1 MAAISPGAAGGSG
14 GAPSCSDYSS
24 LCQTQKPV
32 CKEGSS
38 VECAPGDDALCGGKR
53 PYCNPE
59 TLSCEACRY
68 HAHCPD
74 SACNPFTGAC
84 LDATPETVGPGGD
97 HASIAAA
104 LGSVGDG
111 EEAVFLVSPTP
122 GDYNE
127 TPAPDISSGR
137 TIAFLGQ
144 GGRPVVR
151 ATDGGAAVTV
161 FNGAT
166 LLLEGVDL
174 MANTNAVAMQVAGF
188 VALDRVR
195 ISSNN

>member
-14 GAPSCSDYSS
+14 GAPSCSDDPS
-24 LCQTQKPV
+24 LCQAQTPV
-32 CKEGSS
+32 CHEGSC
-38 VECAPGDDALCGGKR
+38 VECAPGDDALCGGQR

-111 EEAVFLVSPTP
+111 EEAVFLVSPNGIDP
-122 GDYNE
+122 Y
-127 TPAPDISSGR
+127 
-137 TIAFLGQ
+137 LGS
-144 GGRPVVR
+144 
-151 ATDGGAAVTV
+151 VTV
-161 FNGAT
+161 HHN
-166 LLLEGVDL
+166 L
-174 MANTNAVAMQVAGF
+174 N
-188 VALDRVR
+188 VALLAQNGQDTCPDHAHQ
-195 ISSNN
+195 

>member
-1 MAAISPGAAGGSG
+1 
-14 GAPSCSDYSS
+14 
-24 LCQTQKPV
+24 
-32 CKEGSS
+32 
-38 VECAPGDDALCGGKR
+38 LCGGQR

-111 EEAVFLVSPTP
+111 EEAVFLVSP
-122 GDYNE
+122 GSYNE
-127 TPAPDISSGR
+127 DPAPPNLTNR
-137 TIAFLGQ
+137 TVALLGG
-144 GGRPVVR
+144 GGRPTIR
-151 ATDGGAAVTV
+151 AEDGNPTFTV
-161 FNGAT
+161 ANGAT
-166 LLLEGVDL
+166 LLLE
-174 MANTNAVAMQVAGF
+174 
-188 VALDRVR
+188 
-195 ISSNN
+195 